1 MPNVRSNTTL
11 EEMLGG
17 MRQRQTGH
25 VDNSNAW
32 LYILFVLMF
41 YAFSIVVL
49 MVKYIRRE
57 REGSKLD
64 YYYDEFV
71 KRDWYKDKAMYDNQG
86 RKISHEGRSRDITQA
101 IVPPANRP
109 QPNDKLPSSSSI
121 IAESEESISPI
132 EESTVEEVELMPIPQ
147 GPAKLA
153 FCKVDESVRATKCSN
168 RPRSVK
174 VIGCKTNRSIVKEFS
189 STSDLRD
196 VTTDIMV
203 KAAPSE
209 KQ

>member
-86 RKISHEGRSRDITQA
+86 RKINHEGRSRDITQA
-101 IVPPANRP
+101 IFPPANRL
-109 QPNDKLPSSSSI
+109 QPTDKLLSSSI
-121 IAESEESISPI
+121 TAESEESISPI
-132 EESTVEEVELMPIPQ
+132 EETIVEEVELRPIPQ

-174 VIGCKTNRSIVKEFS
+174 VIGCKTNKSIVKEFS

-196 VTTDIMV
+196 VTTEMV